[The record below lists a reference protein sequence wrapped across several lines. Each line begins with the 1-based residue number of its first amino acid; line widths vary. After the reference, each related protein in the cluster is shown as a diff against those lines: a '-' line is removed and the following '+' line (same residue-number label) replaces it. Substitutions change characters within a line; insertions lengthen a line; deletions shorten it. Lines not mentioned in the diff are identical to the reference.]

1 MRVVI
6 AGGHGKIALLLSGLL
21 AGQGDT
27 AVGLIRSAAHAA
39 DLEAAGAQ
47 AALLDLESRDVEQA
61 ARVLEGADAAVF
73 AAGAGPG
80 SGPQRKYTVDL
91 GGAVL
96 LASAAQ
102 RAGVRRFVQISSMG
116 AGRPAAAGSD
126 ESWTAYIDAKTKA
139 EEDLRA
145 RDLDFTILR
154 PGGLTDEPGTG
165 LVTLSDGSL
174 TRGTVPRQD
183 VAAVVMWLLSTGSA
197 VGSTLELTSGDT
209 PVSEAVAAFAGR
221 SGGQ

>member
-21 AGQGDT
+21 SGRGDT
-27 AVGLIRSAAHAA
+27 AVGLIRSAAHTA
-39 DLEAAGAQ
+39 DLQAAGAQ
-47 AALLDLESRDVEQA
+47 AVTLDLENCGAAQL

-73 AAGAGPG
+73 AAGAGAG

-96 LASAAQ
+96 LADAAQ
-102 RAGVRRFVQISSMG
+102 RAGVRRVVQISSMG

-126 ESWTAYIDAKTKA
+126 ESWTAYIDAKTRA
-139 EEDLRA
+139 EEDLRT

-154 PGGLTDEPGTG
+154 PGGLTDAPAAG
-165 LVTLSDGSL
+165 LVTLSADPL
-174 TRGTVPRQD
+174 PRGTVPRGD
-183 VAAVVMWLLSTGSA
+183 VAAVVMGLLSTGGA
-197 VGSTLELTSGDT
+197 VGLTLELTGGAT
-209 PVSEAVAAFAGR
+209 PVPQAVAALPSR
-221 SGGQ
+221 PRRQ